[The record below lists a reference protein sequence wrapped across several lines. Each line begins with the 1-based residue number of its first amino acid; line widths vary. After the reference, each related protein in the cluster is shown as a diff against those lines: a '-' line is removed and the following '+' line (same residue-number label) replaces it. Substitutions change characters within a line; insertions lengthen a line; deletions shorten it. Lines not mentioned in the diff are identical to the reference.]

1 MFSTLHKIF
10 IDTRSRWFE
19 LVDRSPLSRLGN
31 MSLIA
36 ALASIAAKSVGFI
49 KEIFVASVFGVSDAL
64 DVYFLA
70 FVLIGFPLS
79 ILLNAIQTV
88 MISSLAA
95 ARNNTERTGETYTS
109 TLLVTLLAV
118 GALLPVWLFALQ
130 ALLPQLAS
138 GFSPEKLAWLESA
151 LVWMIPYYFL
161 NGLNLLGYG
170 VLQARQRF
178 IQNGLLPV
186 LTPLI
191 TIPIVYT
198 YGGTH
203 SWEILVI
210 ALTAGVLLEFV
221 ALNGML
227 ARAGL
232 VRRPDFRSSEL
243 ARILQGS
250 KVLLPGTLIMALGP
264 IVEQSIAA
272 SLSSGAVATLG
283 YGFRLPAA
291 LNGIVVT
298 AIGITVLPY
307 FSALLTDG
315 KAGYCLH
322 SLEKIGRWLL
332 FLGLIFAAVL
342 ALMSE
347 TIVTLIYQRGVFD
360 AAATARVYPI
370 QQVYFLQLPFAL
382 LAMLGIRTLVALG
395 RNGIVSLLAAMAVV
409 IQIFLAWSLST
420 HFGTVGIAWGVTVAS
435 AFVAVTSFLLSRRF
449 LEDRAL

>member
-1 MFSTLHKIF
+1 M
-10 IDTRSRWFE
+10 
-19 LVDRSPLSRLGN
+19 
-31 MSLIA
+31 
-36 ALASIAAKSVGFI
+36 GFI

-64 DVYFLA
+64 DVYLLA

-95 ARNNTERTGETYTS
+95 ARNNTERAGETYTS

-118 GALLPVWLFALQ
+118 SALLPVWLFALQ

-138 GFSPEKLAWLESA
+138 GFSPEKLDWLESA

-178 IQNGLLPV
+178 IQNGLLPA

-203 SWEILVI
+203 AWEILVI
-210 ALTAGVLLEFV
+210 ALTAGALLEFV
-221 ALNGML
+221 ALNGIL

-232 VRRPDFRSSEL
+232 FRRPDFRSPEL
-243 ARILQGS
+243 VRILQNG

-264 IVEQSIAA
+264 VAEQSIAA
-272 SLSSGAVATLG
+272 SLGSGAVATLG

-307 FSALLTDG
+307 FSALLAEG
-315 KAGYCLH
+315 RAGYCLH

-360 AAATARVYPI
+360 AAASARVYPI

-395 RNGIVSLLAAMAVV
+395 RNGIVSLLTAMAVV
-409 IQIFLAWSLST
+409 IQIVLAWSLST
-420 HFGTVGIAWGVTVAS
+420 HLGTVGIAWGVTIAS
-435 AFVAVTSFLLSRRF
+435 AFLAMTTFLWSRRF
-449 LEDRAL
+449 LKNHAP

>member
-1 MFSTLHKIF
+1 M
-10 IDTRSRWFE
+10 
-19 LVDRSPLSRLGN
+19 
-31 MSLIA
+31 
-36 ALASIAAKSVGFI
+36 GFI

-64 DVYFLA
+64 DVYLLA

-118 GALLPVWLFALQ
+118 GALLPIWLFALQ

-138 GFSPEKLAWLESA
+138 GFPPEKLAWLESA

-203 SWEILVI
+203 AWEMLVI
-210 ALTAGVLLEFV
+210 ALTAGALLEFV

-232 VRRPDFRSSEL
+232 FRRPDFRSSEL
-243 ARILQGS
+243 ARILQNG

-264 IVEQSIAA
+264 VAEQSIAA

-307 FSALLTDG
+307 FAALLADG

-342 ALMSE
+342 AFMSE
-347 TIVTLIYQRGVFD
+347 IIVTLIYQRGVFD

-395 RNGIVSLLAAMAVV
+395 RNGIVSLLTAIAVV
-409 IQIFLAWSLST
+409 MQIVLAWSLST
-420 HFGTVGIAWGVTVAS
+420 YFGTVGIAWGVTVAS
-435 AFVAVTSFLLSRRF
+435 AFLAVTTFLWSRRF
-449 LEDRAL
+449 LKNHAQ